1 MKSKDVITSALGNTM
16 RSKLR
21 TFLTVIAIVVGA
33 FTLTLTSGLG
43 AGINK
48 YVDQIVEGVGDSDQI
63 YVMSAQQQNDPMAG
77 SGEPVEYDES
87 VQSGPGNEF
96 GMTALT
102 DDDIEAI
109 GEIDNITEVNPM
121 VFVMADYLEVP
132 EGTKYTVD
140 QLGFPSDIN
149 GMELLAGETP
159 DPRQLEVIIPSTWLT
174 TFGID
179 NEDNAEE
186 ALGETVTF
194 GLKDMAQQEQT
205 VEAEVVGVSEQML
218 SGVGGNPT
226 PSQALNDELYDVQ
239 NSGLD
244 VDVPESYIQAIAVVD
259 DIDANIDQVKAD
271 LLAEEYLGMTVEDQL
286 GMIQGIINTVTW
298 VLNGFALIALVAAS
312 FGIVN
317 TLLMSVQE
325 RTREIGLMKALGM
338 SNGKVFGLFSMEAV
352 LIGVMGSLIGVGL
365 GVIVGVGGN
374 AALVNG
380 PLSGVAGL
388 TLFAIEPVQLLL
400 IVALIIAI
408 AFVAGTLPA
417 RRASKKDPIE
427 ALRYE

>member
-1 MKSKDVITSALGNTM
+1 MKSTDVITSALGNTM

-48 YVDQIVEGVGDSDQI
+48 YVDQIVDGVGDSNQI
-63 YVMSAQQQNDPMAG
+63 YVMSAQQQSDPLAG

-121 VFVMADYLEVP
+121 VFVSADYLEVP
-132 EGTKYTVD
+132 DGTKYAVD
-140 QLGFPSDIN
+140 QLGFPSDVS

-159 DPRQLEVIIPSTWLT
+159 DPGQLEVIIPSSWLT

-179 NEDNAEE
+179 NDDRAEE

-259 DIDANIDQVKAD
+259 DIEANVDQVKAD
-271 LLAEEYLGMTVEDQL
+271 LLAEEYMGMTVEDQL
-286 GMIQGIINTVTW
+286 GMVQGIINTVTW

-365 GVIVGVGGN
+365 GVLVGVGGN

-408 AFVAGTLPA
+408 AFLAGTLPA

>member
-1 MKSKDVITSALGNTM
+1 MKTTDVITSALGNTM

-21 TFLTVIAIVVGA
+21 TFLTVVAIVVGA

-48 YVDQIVEGVGDSDQI
+48 YVDQIVEGVGDTNQI
-63 YVMSAQQQNDPMAG
+63 YVMSGQQQSNPMAG
-77 SGEPVEYDES
+77 SGEPVEYEES
-87 VQSGPGNEF
+87 AASSGGQW
-96 GMTALT
+96 GMTSLN

-109 GEIDNITEVNPM
+109 SEIDNIVEVNPL
-121 VFVMADYLEVP
+121 VFVSADFIEVP
-132 EGTKYTVD
+132 DGTKYAVD
-140 QLGFPSDIN
+140 QLGYPSDTN
-149 GMELLAGETP
+149 GMELLAGSAP
-159 DPRQLEVIIPSTWLT
+159 DSDELQIIVPDTWLSAL
-174 TFGID
+174 GVD
-179 NEDNAEE
+179 DEANAEDVI
-186 ALGETVTF
+186 GETVQI
-194 GLKDMAQQEQT
+194 GLTDMAQQSQT
-205 VEAEVVGVSEQML
+205 VEAEISGVSEQML
-218 SGVGGNPT
+218 SGVGANPT
-226 PSQALNDELYDVQ
+226 PSQALNDELYEVQ

-259 DIDANIDQVKAD
+259 DIETNEDQVKAD
-271 LLAEEYLGMTVEDQL
+271 LLEAEYIGMTVEDQL

-352 LIGVMGSLIGVGL
+352 LIGVMGSLIGVGF
-365 GVIVGVGGN
+365 GVLIGVVGN

-388 TLFAIEPVQLLL
+388 TLFAIEPMQLLL

-408 AFVAGTLPA
+408 AFLAGTLPA